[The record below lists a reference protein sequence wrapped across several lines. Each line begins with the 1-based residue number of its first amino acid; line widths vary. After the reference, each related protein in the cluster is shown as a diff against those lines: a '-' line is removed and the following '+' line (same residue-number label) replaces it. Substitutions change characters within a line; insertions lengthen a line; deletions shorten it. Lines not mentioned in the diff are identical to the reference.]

1 MLVLDEA
8 WSVFGVNDDY
18 LTAIVKTSRKYNLSF
33 CIITQDAGDLLRLNE
48 GRPRGEPIL
57 NNTYFKFLLRA
68 DSASIQ
74 DVVKYLNEGNEI
86 VVMKRKIPIARLTP
100 VQKNSA
106 EIILLEIG
114 RVLAEVGVSKKEA
127 LKALD
132 RARREI
138 YG

>member
-1 MLVLDEA
+1 MKFV
-8 WSVFGVNDDY
+8 GV
-18 LTAIVKTSRKYNLSF
+18 R
-33 CIITQDAGDLLRLNE
+33 E
-48 GRPRGEPIL
+48 
-57 NNTYFKFLLRA
+57 FK
-68 DSASIQ
+68 Q

-86 VVMKRKIPIARLTP
+86 VVMKHKKPIARLTP
-100 VQKNSA
+100 VRKNSS

-114 RVLAEVGVSKKEA
+114 RVLNEAGVSKKEA

>member
-1 MLVLDEA
+1 MEVKRMKF
-8 WSVFGVNDDY
+8 VGV
-18 LTAIVKTSRKYNLSF
+18 R
-33 CIITQDAGDLLRLNE
+33 E
-48 GRPRGEPIL
+48 
-57 NNTYFKFLLRA
+57 FK
-68 DSASIQ
+68 Q

-86 VVMKRKIPIARLTP
+86 VVTKRKKPIARLTP
-100 VQKNSA
+100 VQEKSA

-114 RVLAEVGVSKKEA
+114 RVLNEAGISKKEA

>member
-1 MLVLDEA
+1 MEVRRMKF
-8 WSVFGVNDDY
+8 VGV
-18 LTAIVKTSRKYNLSF
+18 R
-33 CIITQDAGDLLRLNE
+33 E
-48 GRPRGEPIL
+48 
-57 NNTYFKFLLRA
+57 FK
-68 DSASIQ
+68 Q

-86 VVMKRKIPIARLTP
+86 VVTKRKKPIARLTP
-100 VQKNSA
+100 VQEKSA

-114 RVLAEVGVSKKEA
+114 RVLNEAGISKKEA